1 MLKLNDQFNSVSFLD
16 KVRIGKL
23 NFYPIKFDLKE
34 IPKNLKSLDE
44 LFDLDL
50 IKVSELSDEGVVSRV
65 EVQNDSEFNLLIL
78 DGEAIKGAKQN
89 RIAEKSVI
97 IPPFSAEIIPVNC
110 VEKSRWNYNESAEF
124 SKSDFVLSPKIRET
138 KASLMKNKEEASI
151 QSNVWDGIDELS
163 VKLDSNSHTNDLGEI
178 LNKSRFSSDF
188 DYFDKLSD
196 KDFNGYIVQG
206 AGRSFIEVFF
216 SKETCKS
223 NVKKSLNGWLADS
236 DEGLNEDLTINQ
248 PLYKFLE
255 SQWEKENSI
264 GIEKNYSSDEKHN
277 GRSVFF
283 ENKLIHAYYYI

>member
-1 MLKLNDQFNSVSFLD
+1 MLKLSDQFNSVSFLD
-16 KVRIGKL
+16 KVQIGSL
-23 NFYPIKFDLKE
+23 NFYPIKFDLKD

-50 IKVSELSDEGVVSRV
+50 LKVTELSDEGVVSRV
-65 EVQNDSEFNLLIL
+65 EVHNDSEFNLLIL

-97 IPPFSAEIIPVNC
+97 IPSFAAEIIPVNC
-110 VEKSRWNYNESAEF
+110 VEKNRWHFDDNAEF

-138 KASLMKNKEEASI
+138 KASLMKNREEASI
-151 QSNVWDGIDELS
+151 QSNVWHGIDELS
-163 VKLDSNSHTNDLGEI
+163 EKLDSRSHTNDLGEI
-178 LNKSRFSSDF
+178 LKKSRFSADF

-216 SKETCKS
+216 SKEVCKS

-236 DEGLNEDLTINQ
+236 DEGLSEDLSTNQ
-248 PLYKFLE
+248 PLYNFLE
-255 SQWEKENSI
+255 SKWENENSI

>member
-16 KVRIGKL
+16 KVQIGRL

-110 VEKSRWNYNESAEF
+110 VEKSRWNYNESADF

-151 QSNVWDGIDELS
+151 QSNVWDGIDNLS
-163 VKLDSNSHTNDLGEI
+163 EKLDSRSYTNDLGEI
-178 LNKSRFSSDF
+178 LEKSRFNADF
-188 DYFDKLSD
+188 DYFDKLSN

-216 SKETCKS
+216 CNETCKS

>member
-1 MLKLNDQFNSVSFLD
+1 MLKLDDQFNSVSFLD
-16 KVRIGKL
+16 KVQIGRL

-110 VEKSRWNYNESAEF
+110 VEKSRWNYNESADF

-138 KASLMKNKEEASI
+138 KANLMKNKEEASI
-151 QSNVWDGIDELS
+151 QSNVWDGIDNLS
-163 VKLDSNSHTNDLGEI
+163 EKLDSRSYTNDLGEI
-178 LNKSRFSSDF
+178 LEKSRFNTDF
-188 DYFDKLSD
+188 DYFDKLSH

-216 SKETCKS
+216 CNETCKS

>member
-16 KVRIGKL
+16 KVQIGRL
-23 NFYPIKFDLKE
+23 NFYPIKFNLKE

-110 VEKSRWNYNESAEF
+110 VEKSRWNYNESADF

-138 KASLMKNKEEASI
+138 KASLMKNKEEDSI
-151 QSNVWDGIDELS
+151 QSNVWDGIDNLS
-163 VKLDSNSHTNDLGEI
+163 EKLDSRSYTNDLGEI
-178 LNKSRFSSDF
+178 LEKSRFNADF
-188 DYFDKLSD
+188 DYFDKLSH

-216 SKETCKS
+216 CNETCKS

-236 DEGLNEDLTINQ
+236 DEGLNEDLTIKQ

>member
-16 KVRIGKL
+16 KVQIGSL

-50 IKVSELSDEGVVSRV
+50 IKVTELSDEGVVSRV
-65 EVQNDSEFNLLIL
+65 EVHNDSEFNLLIL

-97 IPPFSAEIIPVNC
+97 IPPFAAEIIPVNC
-110 VEKSRWNYNESAEF
+110 VEKNRWHFSESAEF

-138 KASLMKNKEEASI
+138 KAGLMKSKEEASI
-151 QSNVWDGIDELS
+151 QSNVWDGIDQLS
-163 VKLDSNSHTNDLGEI
+163 EKLASKSYTDDLGEI
-178 LNKSRFSSDF
+178 LKKSRISADF

-216 SKETCKS
+216 TKEACKS
-223 NVKKSLNGWLADS
+223 NIKKSLNGWLADS
-236 DEGLNEDLTINQ
+236 DEGFSKDLSTNQ
-248 PLYKFLE
+248 PLYNFLE

-264 GIEKNYSSDEKHN
+264 GVEKNYSSDEKHN

>member
-16 KVRIGKL
+16 KVQIGKI
-23 NFYPIKFDLKE
+23 NFYPIKFNLKD

-44 LFDLDL
+44 LFDLGL
-50 IKVSELSDEGVVSRV
+50 LKVSELSNEGVVARV
-65 EVQNDSEFNLLIL
+65 EVCNESEFNLLIL

-97 IPPFSAEIIPVNC
+97 IPPFSSEIIPVNC
-110 VEKSRWNYNESAEF
+110 VEKNRWNYDESAEF

-138 KASLMKNKEEASI
+138 KANLMKNDLQASI
-151 QSNVWDGIDELS
+151 QSNVWDEIDNLS
-163 VKLDSNSHTNDLGEI
+163 VKLDSRSNTNDLGEI
-178 LNKSRFSSDF
+178 LYKSRLDADF
-188 DYFDKLSD
+188 NYFDKLSE

-223 NVKKSLNGWLADS
+223 HVKKSLNGWLADT
-236 DEGLNEDLTINQ
+236 DENLSEDISTNQ
-248 PLYKFLE
+248 PLHNFLE
-255 SQWEKENSI
+255 SQWDKENSI

-277 GRSVFF
+277 GRSVFL

>member
-16 KVRIGKL
+16 KVQIGKL

-50 IKVSELSDEGVVSRV
+50 LKVTELSDEGVVSRV
-65 EVQNDSEFNLLIL
+65 EVHNDSEFNLLIL

-110 VEKSRWNYNESAEF
+110 VEKSRWNYDESAEF

-138 KASLMKNKEEASI
+138 KASLIKNKEEASI
-151 QSNVWDGIDELS
+151 QSNVWNGIDELS
-163 VKLDSNSHTNDLGEI
+163 VKLDSRSHTNDLGEI
-178 LNKSRFSSDF
+178 LKKSRFSADF

-216 SKETCKS
+216 NKETCKS

-236 DEGLNEDLTINQ
+236 DEGLSDDLSTNQ
-248 PLYKFLE
+248 PLYNFLE
-255 SQWEKENSI
+255 SQWEKEDSI
-264 GIEKNYSSDEKHN
+264 GIEKNYSSNQKQK
-277 GRSVFF
+277 GRSVFY
-283 ENKLIHAYYYI
+283 ENKLSHAYYYN